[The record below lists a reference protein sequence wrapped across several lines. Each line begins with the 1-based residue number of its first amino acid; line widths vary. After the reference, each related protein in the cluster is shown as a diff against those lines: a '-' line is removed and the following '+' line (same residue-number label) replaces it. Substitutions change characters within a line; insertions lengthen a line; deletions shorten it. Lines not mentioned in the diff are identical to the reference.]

1 MYSYVPTYVML
12 LRRQRIDV
20 KKPGPFFEASH
31 NNFYLDKITDDDDKS
46 ETSKDDSETNK
57 SEDKDVKSTDP
68 GQQEYEIPMSTSME
82 KRLEP
87 TLLEP
92 NVAETEPEVSGN
104 NYVHIALNNK

>member
-1 MYSYVPTYVML
+1 MIVFASS
-12 LRRQRIDV
+12 RRQRIDV

-31 NNFYLDKITDDDDKS
+31 NNFYLDKITDDDDDKS
-46 ETSKDDSETNK
+46 ETSKDDSETNE
-57 SEDKDVKSTDP
+57 SEDDVKSNDP

-87 TLLEP
+87 NIPEAEP
-92 NVAETEPEVSGN
+92 DVSGN